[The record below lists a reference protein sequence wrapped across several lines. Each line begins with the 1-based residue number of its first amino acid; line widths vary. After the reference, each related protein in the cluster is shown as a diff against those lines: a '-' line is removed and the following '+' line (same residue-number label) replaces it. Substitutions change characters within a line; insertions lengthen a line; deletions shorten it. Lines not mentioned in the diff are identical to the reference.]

1 MWNRSNEVS
10 SIIKR
15 ITIDQALKAKR
26 LRGEMERIGVDPR
39 GIEIMEDKFEHFVVK
54 LYGLTFRQA
63 AIIKQE
69 MLARGADAAV
79 SWQVCS
85 WAQSN
90 SEEEY
95 EVMLGGTLR
104 QLRQLVTKLKQQP
117 FKLAEVAQRLE
128 EALGNYR
135 NNQPKLT
142 IGDAYYDL
150 SERTLIMGII
160 NLTPDSFSKDG
171 LHGGQHAVDAA
182 IEQAQ
187 RMIEA
192 GADILDI
199 GAESTRPGGTAVSE
213 EEEAARLFP
222 VLKELVRA
230 VKVPISIDTYKPAIA
245 EKALEIGATIINDI
259 WGLRSPYDP
268 EHRMAKV
275 AGEAKATVVLMHN
288 QSQPEYKW
296 LMSEVIDSISES
308 IEIALK
314 HGVELEK
321 TIIDPGIGFAKNYED
336 NLKILQNLNEL
347 KVLGRPILLGT
358 SRKSVIGLTLNLP
371 VEERLEGTIA
381 TVVWGVAQGAR
392 IVRVHDV
399 QAVSRA
405 IKMCDAIRKYE

>member
-1 MWNRSNEVS
+1 MI

-15 ITIDQALKAKR
+15 ITIEQSLEEKQ
-26 LRGEMERIGVDPR
+26 LRGEMKRIGVDPR
-39 GIEIMEDKFEHFVVK
+39 GIEIMEEKFEHFVVK

-85 WAQSN
+85 WTESGKEQ
-90 SEEEY
+90 EY
-95 EVMLGGTLR
+95 EIMLGGTLR
-104 QLRQLVTKLKQQP
+104 QFRQLVVKLQQQP
-117 FKLAEVAQRLE
+117 FKLAEVAQRLA
-128 EALGNYR
+128 EALNNYR
-135 NNQPKLT
+135 NSQPGLK
-142 IGDAYYDL
+142 IGSEYYDL
-150 SERTLIMGII
+150 SERTLVMGIV

-171 LHGGQHAVDAA
+171 LHGGNNAVSAA

-199 GAESTRPGGTAVSE
+199 GAESTRPGGTAVPE

-222 VLKELVRA
+222 VLKELVRT

-245 EKALEIGATIINDI
+245 EKALEMGAAIVNDI
-259 WGLRSPYDP
+259 WGLRSPHDP
-268 EHRMAKV
+268 EYRMAKV
-275 AGEAKATVVLMHN
+275 AGDAKATVVLMHN
-288 QSQPEYKW
+288 QSEPGYKF
-296 LMSEVIDSISES
+296 LMSEVIDSLSKS
-308 IEIALK
+308 MEIALK
-314 HGVELEK
+314 HGVDLEQI
-321 TIIDPGIGFAKNYED
+321 IIDPGIGFAKSYED
-336 NLKILQNLNEL
+336 NLKILQNLDQL

-371 VEERLEGTIA
+371 VEERMEGTIA
-381 TVVWGVAQGAR
+381 TVVWGVARGAR
-392 IVRVHDV
+392 IIRVHDV

-405 IKMCDAIRKYE
+405 MKMCDAIRKQE